1 MMSAFFYCFK
11 LKRNKKKDNA
21 GEETKRSS
29 LDKDPN
35 ANAGVGND
43 YLEIF
48 DKLTL
53 NLQ

>member
-11 LKRNKKKDNA
+11 LKRNKKKDKV
-21 GEETKRSS
+21 GEDSKKSS
-29 LDKDPN
+29 SDKDAN
-35 ANAGVGND
+35 ANVGND

-53 NLQ
+53 NLR